1 MDDQS
6 SLALACSALG
16 GIELSPPL
24 RRLILDRAQGN
35 PLFVEEVARALSES
49 GVIRLEV
56 GENGERAWIIPH
68 DASDIEV
75 PTTLIGLIMSRI
87 DRLETTGRRLL
98 QVAAVIGIAFR
109 SSALAHVYPY
119 DDLNG
124 TLDRQ
129 LRGLV
134 QLMLLLFSLPD
145 EYSFKH
151 TLTQE
156 VAYESLPFARRRK
169 LHVRVGE
176 EVEQRHAGDLA
187 EHYGVLARHF
197 EAGQVF
203 DKAFAYLVKAGDRA
217 RDEFANEAALDYY
230 RRVLKI
236 AAEQDDP
243 SPEVQSQVLDVVEA
257 MGDVYLLVSRYAQ
270 AIEQF
275 HQAIAHPLC
284 SPRHH
289 GDLLRKI
296 AKAHEQQGQYDEAL
310 QYLAQGRWVLSR
322 DEEDKRS
329 AEMARIWDLAG
340 WVHMRRGEMEMAVE
354 DCERGLAI
362 LSGLARDEAVL
373 RDEADLYKTLGAVY
387 AFGQGNYSRAAEIY
401 QRSTDLYRQAG
412 DLPGLARSYS
422 NLAHTAWGLGDLSEA
437 GDYLQRSLEISQQIG
452 DNHTLA
458 LLHNNLG
465 AVSYRAG
472 NVEQALDEYHAA
484 LSLRQ
489 RIGDSHGVAQ
499 TCSNVGEALVS
510 LERYEEARPY
520 LEQAATAFEA
530 IQSEGELPEVY
541 WLLAKVE
548 LAQASVTS
556 ALDYARHAQRIAAAA
571 GNPEWQGIAERVLAQ
586 AWVQEGDLAQARL
599 SFEASIAS
607 LSRSENQIELARSH
621 YEFGLLLI
629 EQAGQEKQAGDH
641 LQQAADLFAAA
652 SAEKEAAQVHAALD
666 RLDT

>member
-24 RRLILDRAQGN
+24 HRLILDRAQGN

-75 PTTLIGLIMSRI
+75 PTTLTGLIMSRI
-87 DRLETTGRRLL
+87 DRLETTNRRLL
-98 QVAAVIGIAFR
+98 QVAAVIGVAFR
-109 SSALAHVYPY
+109 SPALVHVYPY

-124 TLDRQ
+124 TLDSR
-129 LRGLV
+129 LTGLV
-134 QLMLLLFSLPD
+134 QLILLLFSLPD
-145 EYSFKH
+145 EYTFKH

-156 VAYESLPFARRRK
+156 VAYESLPFARRRE

-176 EVEQRHAGDLA
+176 DIEQRHASDLA

-197 EAGQVF
+197 EAGQAF

-257 MGDVYLLVSRYAQ
+257 MGDVYLLVGRYPQ

-275 HQAIAHPLC
+275 HRAIAHPLC

-296 AKAHEQQGQYDEAL
+296 ARAHEQQGQYDEAL
-310 QYLAQGRWVLSR
+310 RYLAQGRRVLSNDDQDR
-322 DEEDKRS
+322 YS
-329 AEMARIWDLAG
+329 AEMARICELSG
-340 WVHMRRGEMEMAVE
+340 WVHMRRGEMEMAIE
-354 DCERGLAI
+354 ECERGLAI
-362 LSGLARDEAVL
+362 LSGLARDEAIL

-422 NLAHTAWGLGDLSEA
+422 NLARTAWA
-437 GDYLQRSLEISQQIG
+437 
-452 DNHTLA
+452 
-458 LLHNNLG
+458 
-465 AVSYRAG
+465 
-472 NVEQALDEYHAA
+472 
-484 LSLRQ
+484 
-489 RIGDSHGVAQ
+489 
-499 TCSNVGEALVS
+499 
-510 LERYEEARPY
+510 
-520 LEQAATAFEA
+520 
-530 IQSEGELPEVY
+530 
-541 WLLAKVE
+541 
-548 LAQASVTS
+548 
-556 ALDYARHAQRIAAAA
+556 
-571 GNPEWQGIAERVLAQ
+571 
-586 AWVQEGDLAQARL
+586 EGDLA
-599 SFEASIAS
+599 
-607 LSRSENQIELARSH
+607 
-621 YEFGLLLI
+621 
-629 EQAGQEKQAGDH
+629 
-641 LQQAADLFAAA
+641 
-652 SAEKEAAQVHAALD
+652 EAAQHGRGPPRSGAVRRGTSLSGAGCHGVRSDPERGRVARGLQPISRGRVGAG
-666 RLDT
+666 

>member
-1 MDDQS
+1 
-6 SLALACSALG
+6 
-16 GIELSPPL
+16 
-24 RRLILDRAQGN
+24 
-35 PLFVEEVARALSES
+35 
-49 GVIRLEV
+49 
-56 GENGERAWIIPH
+56 
-68 DASDIEV
+68 
-75 PTTLIGLIMSRI
+75 
-87 DRLETTGRRLL
+87 
-98 QVAAVIGIAFR
+98 
-109 SSALAHVYPY
+109 
-119 DDLNG
+119 
-124 TLDRQ
+124 
-129 LRGLV
+129 
-134 QLMLLLFSLPD
+134 
-145 EYSFKH
+145 
-151 TLTQE
+151 
-156 VAYESLPFARRRK
+156 
-169 LHVRVGE
+169 
-176 EVEQRHAGDLA
+176 DLA

-217 RDEFANEAALDYY
+217 RDEFANEAALDDY
-230 RRVLKI
+230 RRALEI
-236 AAEQDDP
+236 AAGQPP
-243 SPEVQSQVLDVVEA
+243 SSPDIQAQVLDVLEA
-257 MGDVYLLVSRYAQ
+257 MGDVYLLVSRYPQ

-275 HQAIAHPLC
+275 QQAIAHPLC

-289 GDLLRKI
+289 GDLMRKI

-310 QYLAQGRWVLSR
+310 HYLAQGRRVLSDDDQDR
-322 DEEDKRS
+322 YS
-329 AEMARIWDLAG
+329 AEMARICELSG
-340 WVHMRRGEMEMAVE
+340 WVHMRRGEMEMAIE
-354 DCERGLAI
+354 ECERGLAI
-362 LSGLARDEAVL
+362 LSRLARDEAIL

-401 QRSTDLYRQAG
+401 QRSTDMYRQAG

-422 NLAHTAWGLGDLSEA
+422 NLALTAWGLGDLAEA

-472 NVEQALDEYHAA
+472 NAEQALDEYRAA

-548 LAQASVTS
+548 LAQASVIS
-556 ALDYARHAQRIAAAA
+556 ALDYAGRAQRIAAAT

-586 AWVQEGDLAQARL
+586 AWVQKGDLAQATL

-607 LSRSENQIELARSH
+607 LGRSENQIELARSH

-629 EQAGQEKQAGDH
+629 EQVGQEKQARDH
-641 LQQAADLFAAA
+641 LRQAADLFAAA
-652 SAEKEAAQVHAALD
+652 GAEKEAAQARAALD